1 MTHHQA
7 LLICQDLRIWI
18 AHEYLCQMPFQ
29 GLETEL
35 LLIVDKKI
43 VGCKVYMTHQAISDF
58 SLDSHVP
65 VCIYQIDLS
74 DRNSRSM
81 EDFLIMPIL
90 YSPRFNMQ
98 LIFSA
103 GLQCEW
109 QCCKY
114 QWSITVNLWP
124 LTTHTYHVIIVTGS
138 FSEKSFYY

>member
-1 MTHHQA
+1 
-7 LLICQDLRIWI
+7 
-18 AHEYLCQMPFQ
+18 MPFQ

-58 SLDSHVP
+58 CLDSHVP

-90 YSPRFNMQ
+90 YSTRFNMQ

-103 GLQCEW
+103 GLQCE
-109 QCCKY
+109 
-114 QWSITVNLWP
+114 
-124 LTTHTYHVIIVTGS
+124 
-138 FSEKSFYY
+138 